1 MSSHICT
8 CTYPHVCMN
17 THVFTCMNVYVC
29 THTYS
34 ETGGGTAGG
43 ERGREEVH
51 LSASALEQL
60 NRGGCGSQ
68 AAFESPGSELG
79 TAVVEKLMLEIQSL
93 LLGCGSKAGHER
105 SRCSLIQSKLKSSL
119 PWQTQ
124 PFPLRQTEANQCY
137 FSGSAQLRREC
148 HCVQGRS

>member
-1 MSSHICT
+1 MYI
-8 CTYPHVCMN
+8 P
-17 THVFTCMNVYVC
+17 TCMYEYTC
-29 THTYS
+29 IHLYERLCMHTYILREGRRNS
-34 ETGGGTAGG
+34 R
-43 ERGREEVH
+43 RGKREGRG
-51 LSASALEQL
+51 SFISQL

-68 AAFESPGSELG
+68 AAFESLGPELG

-93 LLGCGSKAGHER
+93 LLGCGSKAGHGR

-124 PFPLRQTEANQCY
+124 PFPLRQTKANQCY

-148 HCVQGRS
+148 HCVHGWS